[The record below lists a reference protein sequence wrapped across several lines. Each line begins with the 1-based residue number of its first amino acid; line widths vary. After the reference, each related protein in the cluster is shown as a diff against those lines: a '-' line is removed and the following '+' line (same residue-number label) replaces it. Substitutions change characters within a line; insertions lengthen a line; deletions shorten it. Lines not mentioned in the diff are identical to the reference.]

1 MINLMSIKKIL
12 GNYNI
17 VSGSITTSGISSGA
31 VMATQF
37 HVVHSTSV
45 NGVGIFAGGINK

>member
-1 MINLMSIKKIL
+1 MSYYITKL

-17 VSGSITTSGISSGA
+17 ISGSITTSGISSGA

-37 HVVHSTSV
+37 HVVHSSSV
-45 NGVGIFAGGINK
+45 NGVGIFAGGN